1 MVVGDP
7 NQQISM
13 EALSLVE
20 GQEEPGHQQR
30 PVLPAGQLVHLLL
43 FWASGVHLRLLGAA
57 CVKFGA
63 LANNMFVE
71 DQLCSAK
78 GLN

>member
-1 MVVGDP
+1 MNPVMLDIWLNQVSLEYVNFESPTRCSFLQDKPKLVVGDP

-20 GQEEPGHQQR
+20 GQEEPGHQER

-43 FWASGVHLRLLGAA
+43 F
-57 CVKFGA
+57 
-63 LANNMFVE
+63 
-71 DQLCSAK
+71 
-78 GLN
+78 

>member
-1 MVVGDP
+1 MVGDP

-20 GQEEPGHQQR
+20 GQVEPFHQQR

-43 FWASGVHLRLLGAA
+43 FRASGVHLRLLGAA
-57 CVKFGA
+57 CVKCGA
-63 LANNMFVE
+63 LANDMFFE
-71 DQLCSAK
+71 DQFC
-78 GLN
+78 